1 MQTNDWLSQGESII
15 YEGKANMQYNVKGIN
30 LPHNKG
36 GCLILTN
43 KNLVFQAHAFNLG
56 SKLDKIP
63 LENIANVDKGFNPLV
78 PTPNMI
84 KVETRRTRRRLRTLS
99 VMHAQKTRLRTIYGD
114 EKMYEVKKRFEI
126 SAAHKLDLDYDSKC
140 TNFHG
145 HNWII
150 DVYLQSETLDKN
162 GMVLDFTHIKRKIQD
177 KFDHKVIN
185 EVVPFNPTAE
195 NLAKYICDELAPFCY
210 RVDVQE
216 SQDNI
221 ASYIKDDVKIKLL

>member
-84 KVETRRTRRRLRTLS
+84 KVETRL
-99 VMHAQKTRLRTIYGD
+99 G
-114 EKMYEVKKRFEI
+114 EKYEFVVVGRDKEKWLEI
-126 SAAHKLDLDYDSKC
+126 IPKVVSEFKSR
-140 TNFHG
+140 
-145 HNWII
+145 
-150 DVYLQSETLDKN
+150 QSNT
-162 GMVLDFTHIKRKIQD
+162 
-177 KFDHKVIN
+177 IN
-185 EVVPFNPTAE
+185 EQRA
-195 NLAKYICDELAPFCY
+195 I
-210 RVDVQE
+210 
-216 SQDNI
+216 DNEF
-221 ASYIKDDVKIKLL
+221 K

>member
-63 LENIANVDKGFNPLV
+63 LENIANVDKGFSPLV

-84 KVETRRTRRRLRTLS
+84 KVETRLGEKYEFVVVGRDKEKWLEMIPKAVKECS
-99 VMHAQKTRLRTIYGD
+99 VDAKKNKVMTNYDTVPNNADKIYKCSNCGYTAQNNFKFCPKCGEASKQ
-114 EKMYEVKKRFEI
+114 EKHCHNCGSICKEGQKFCTECG
-126 SAAHKLDLDYDSKC
+126 AKL
-140 TNFHG
+140 
-145 HNWII
+145 
-150 DVYLQSETLDKN
+150 
-162 GMVLDFTHIKRKIQD
+162 
-177 KFDHKVIN
+177 IN
-185 EVVPFNPTAE
+185 EE
-195 NLAKYICDELAPFCY
+195 
-210 RVDVQE
+210 
-216 SQDNI
+216 
-221 ASYIKDDVKIKLL
+221 